1 MCKISVP
8 FEIANM
14 DLSTYSPAKIR
25 EMFQKGHFGFF
36 SASPQIFFAKYYVK
50 MFLLWIFPKNKPPFK
65 IWVISF

>member
-14 DLSTYSPAKIR
+14 DLSTYSPAKIG

-50 MFLLWIFPKNKPPFK
+50 MFLL
-65 IWVISF
+65 